1 MFGLIDHQRVQV
13 LYFPVV
19 ISAIG
24 IYHKLHIAFCP
35 GVAFIIAVVRGVPR
49 AASGAE
55 HQTGQHVS
63 GPERR
68 FLRGGLFA
76 FPLRAGK
83 NTVGLAKNGFIND
96 RLMHAGITLFSE
108 MHFAYIYAVA
118 YGPDNFCTRPSCC
131 VFLLKEPQNIICG
144 SAGYEQLKQLPDLHR
159 LIFVDDQK
167 AVPVVVSCR
176 GIPAAVKVARL
187 AAADPSHCEP
197 LRDLVLFQL
206 GEHGQDTDHR
216 PSEWGRG
223 IKVFVDGDKI
233 RVVRQK
239 RVFDQRKRVL
249 LRAGE
254 PVQFVN
260 DYCRCLAALDRLQ
273 HLLERRPVCVAAG
286 VAPVRIDM
294 QKCPALC
301 LAVRFDPLRLLLDR
315 VVVQLV
321 VR

>member
-1 MFGLIDHQRVQV
+1 M
-13 LYFPVV
+13 
-19 ISAIG
+19 
-24 IYHKLHIAFCP
+24 
-35 GVAFIIAVVRGVPR
+35 VRGVPR

-118 YGPDNFCTRPSCC
+118 YGPNNFCTRPSGC

-187 AAADPSHCEP
+187 AAADPPHREP

-216 PSEWGRG
+216 PSEWSRG

-233 RVVRQK
+233 RVICQEGVLNQCE
-239 RVFDQRKRVL
+239 RVL
-249 LRAGE
+249 LGARE
-254 PVQFVN
+254 PIQLVN
-260 DYCRCLAALDRLQ
+260 HDRRRLAALYRGQ
-273 HLLERRPVCVAAG
+273 HLLKCRPVCVPAG
-286 VAPVRIDM
+286 IPAVCIDV
-294 QKCPALC
+294 QKVPALC
-301 LAVRFDPLRLLLDR
+301 LAVGFDSLGLLLDG